1 MGSKRGGAKAGQRM
15 RLARARAFGELLEAS
30 HLMTWEQ
37 LPHLVARH
45 AAAAGWPDAV
55 IYLADLQ
62 QERLYRLPGEPA
74 PGPEEREETDEPQ
87 ETQEPWEPKEA
98 RQPQES
104 AASVAPDEPA
114 RAADRGG
121 VRGAGPVGLDGT
133 PAELAVDGTLAGRVF
148 QRGEVCTSAAAPDS
162 ASAHVWIPLVDG
174 TERIGVLRVGAPGA
188 RVAMDADLG
197 RLAALVAM
205 LVVSKRAT
213 SDAYARLVRR
223 RRMRVAAEMEW
234 RLMPARTHA
243 TDRVLISAVMEPAYD
258 ISGDAFDYALAG
270 DVAHLALFD
279 AMGHDTAAGLTVNLA
294 VAASRNQR
302 RLGAGMAATAEAVD
316 RALAEQFDGARYA
329 TGLLSRL
336 HLGTGVLSWISL
348 GHPLPILI
356 RDGRV
361 PIPLAGE
368 PAPPTGLGL
377 GLPPTVCRGQL
388 EPGDRLVVYSDGIT
402 EARNPQ
408 GEEFGVDRLVDFL
421 IRHHADGLPVPE
433 TLRRLIRHHLEYHH
447 GRLGDDAT
455 IMLLEW
461 HGPTAYSPAALR
473 TLVGLPHGG

>member
-1 MGSKRGGAKAGQRM
+1 MVSKRVRANAGRRT
-15 RLARARAFGELLEAS
+15 RLTRARAFGDLLEAS
-30 HLMTWEQ
+30 HLMTWEE
-37 LPHLVARH
+37 LPHIVARY

-62 QERLYRLPGEPA
+62 QERLYRLPGDPDA
-74 PGPEEREETDEPQ
+74 PGDPNVPRDPD
-87 ETQEPWEPKEA
+87 
-98 RQPQES
+98 
-104 AASVAPDEPA
+104 APGTVDAP
-114 RAADRGG
+114 
-121 VRGAGPVGLDGT
+121 VGPVGLDGT
-133 PAELAVDGTLAGRVF
+133 SAELAIDSTMAGRVF
-148 QRGEVCTSAAAPDS
+148 QRGEVAASATAPGS
-162 ASAHVWIPLVDG
+162 ASSHLWVPLLDG

-188 RVAMDADLG
+188 RVAMDEDLG
-197 RLAALVAM
+197 KLAALIAM
-205 LVVSKRAT
+205 LVVSKRST
-213 SDAYARLVRR
+213 TDSYARLVRR

-234 RLMPARTHA
+234 RLMPPRTFA

-302 RLGAGMAATAEAVD
+302 RKGADMVATAEAVD
-316 RALAEQFDGARYA
+316 EALAEQFGGARYA

-336 HLGTGVLSWISL
+336 HLGTGALSWISL

-361 PIPLAGE
+361 PIALEGE
-368 PAPPTGLGL
+368 PAPPMGLGL
-377 GLPPTVCRGQL
+377 GPRPVVHQGQL

-402 EARNPQ
+402 EARNRH
-408 GEEFGVDRLVDFL
+408 GEEFGLERLVDFL
-421 IRHHADGLPVPE
+421 VMHHADALPLPE
-433 TLRRLIRHHLEYHH
+433 TLRRLVRHHLEYHH

-461 HGPTAYSPAALR
+461 HGPTAYGTAALR
-473 TLVGLPHGG
+473 TLVGLPRRG